1 MREPAFWHR
10 PPSWNSY
17 LLFPLGAVYGAVTA
31 LRMQRSG
38 LDAGIP
44 VFCVGNYH
52 MGGAG
57 KTPTV
62 LALAKILRELGER
75 PVVLSRGYGGRLRG
89 PVMVDPHRHA
99 AADVGD
105 EPLMLSSTVSVA
117 VSRDRVDGVALAKSH
132 GASVILMDDGF
143 QNPAVQ
149 KDAALIVIDSDRGVG
164 NACVFPAGPLR
175 APLSAQLDRTDA
187 LIVVG
192 EGTAAG
198 AIAER
203 IASRPGRPVLSA
215 HLEPDQAALAVLA
228 NKPVLAFAGIGDPA
242 RFFRT
247 LRANGIDVVRER
259 AFADH
264 HPFSEADV
272 DALIA
277 EAKRD
282 QLTLVTTE
290 KDLVRLRKKGE
301 LPVSVREIS
310 TLPVT
315 LEFEDEKT
323 LRRFLDERL
332 FNARQKKFG
341 QK

>member
-10 PPSWNSY
+10 PPSWTSH
-17 LLFPLGAVYGAVTA
+17 LLRPLSALYGAIAA
-31 LRMQRSG
+31 LRMQRKG
-38 LDAGIP
+38 FDAGIP
-44 VFCVGNYH
+44 VLCVGNYH

-62 LALAKILRELGER
+62 LALTRILRELGET

-89 PVMVDPHRHA
+89 PVMVDPARHA

-105 EPLMLSSTVSVA
+105 EPLMLSATVPVA
-117 VSRDRVDGVALAKSH
+117 VARDRVDGVALAKSR

-143 QNPAVQ
+143 QNPAVK
-149 KDAALIVIDSDRGVG
+149 KDAALIVIDSERGVG
-164 NACVFPAGPLR
+164 NGCVFPAGPLR
-175 APLSAQLDRTDA
+175 APLSAQFARTDA
-187 LIVVG
+187 LVVVG
-192 EGTAAG
+192 EGIAAG
-198 AIAER
+198 GIAER
-203 IASRPGRPVLSA
+203 IASQQGRPVLSA
-215 HLEPDQAALAVLA
+215 RLRPDPASLAALAD
-228 NKPVLAFAGIGDPA
+228 KRVLAFAGIGDPA

-247 LRANGIDVVRER
+247 LRASGIDVIREQ

-264 HPFSEADV
+264 HPFTQDDI

-277 EAKRD
+277 EAKREG
-282 QLTLVTTE
+282 LTLVTTE
-290 KDLVRLRKKGE
+290 KDLVRLLRKGE
-301 LPVSVREIS
+301 LPAIARAMR

-341 QK
+341 

>member
-10 PPSWNSY
+10 PPSWISY
-17 LLFPLGAVYGAVTA
+17 LLLPLAAVYGAVAA
-31 LRMQRSG
+31 LRMQRIG

-44 VFCVGNYH
+44 VVCVGNYH

-62 LALAKILRELGER
+62 LALTKMLRDLGET

-89 PVMVDPHRHA
+89 PVMVDPRRHA

-105 EPLMLSSTVSVA
+105 EPLMLSSTVPVA
-117 VSRDRVDGVALAKSH
+117 VSRDRVDGVALAKSQ

-164 NACVFPAGPLR
+164 NAFVFPAGPLR

-187 LIVVG
+187 LVVVG

-198 AIAER
+198 AIVAR

-215 HLEPDQAALAVLA
+215 HLRPDGAALAALA
-228 NKPVLAFAGIGDPA
+228 DKRVLAFAGIGDPA

-247 LRANGIDVVRER
+247 LRGNGIDVVRER

-264 HPFSEADV
+264 YAYSQD
-272 DALIA
+272 DLDTLIA

-282 QLTLVTTE
+282 RLTLVTTE

-301 LPVSVREIS
+301 LAAEAREML

-315 LEFEDEKT
+315 LEFDDEKT
-323 LRRFLDERL
+323 LRGFLGERL
-332 FNARQKKFG
+332 FAARQKKFG
-341 QK
+341 

>member
-1 MREPAFWHR
+1 
-10 PPSWNSY
+10 
-17 LLFPLGAVYGAVTA
+17 
-31 LRMQRSG
+31 
-38 LDAGIP
+38 
-44 VFCVGNYH
+44 

-57 KTPTV
+57 KTPAV
-62 LALAKILRELGER
+62 LALTRILRELGET

-105 EPLMLSSTVSVA
+105 EPLMLSSTVPVA
-117 VSRDRVDGVALAKSH
+117 VSRDRVDGVALAKSQ

-164 NACVFPAGPLR
+164 NAFVFPAGPLR

-187 LIVVG
+187 LVVVG
-192 EGTAAG
+192 AGTAAG
-198 AIAER
+198 AIAKR

-215 HLEPDQAALAVLA
+215 HLVPDGAALAALA
-228 NKPVLAFAGIGDPA
+228 KKRVLAFAGIGDPA

-247 LRANGIDVVRER
+247 LRGSGIDVVRER

-277 EAKRD
+277 EARRD

-301 LPVSVREIS
+301 LPVSVREIL
-310 TLPVT
+310 TLPIT
-315 LEFEDEKT
+315 LEFADEKT
-323 LRRFLDERL
+323 LRRFLGERL
-332 FNARQKKFG
+332 FAARQKKFAAR
-341 QK
+341 

>member
-10 PPSWNSY
+10 PPSWISC
-17 LLFPLGAVYGAVTA
+17 LLLPLAAVYGAVA
-31 LRMQRSG
+31 ASRMQRSG

-62 LALAKILRELGER
+62 LALTRILRELGET

-89 PVMVDPHRHA
+89 PVMVDPQRHA

-105 EPLMLSSTVSVA
+105 EPLMLSSSVPVA
-117 VSRDRVDGVALAKSH
+117 VSRDRVDGVALAKSQ

-164 NACVFPAGPLR
+164 NAFVFPAGPLR

-187 LIVVG
+187 LVVVG

-203 IASRPGRPVLSA
+203 IASRPGSPVLSA
-215 HLEPDQAALAVLA
+215 HLVPDGAALAALA

-264 HPFSEADV
+264 HPFSQADV

-301 LPVSVREIS
+301 LPVSVREIL

-315 LEFEDEKT
+315 LEFADEKT
-323 LRRFLDERL
+323 LRGFLGERL
-332 FNARQKKFG
+332 FAARQKKFG
-341 QK
+341 

>member
-10 PPSWNSY
+10 PPSLISY
-17 LLFPLGAVYGAVTA
+17 LLFPLAAVYGAVAA

-62 LALAKILRELGER
+62 LALTKILRELGET

-105 EPLMLSSTVSVA
+105 EPLMLSATVPVA
-117 VSRDRVDGVALAKSH
+117 VSRDRVDGVALAKSQ

-149 KDAALIVIDSDRGVG
+149 KDAALIVIDSDRAVG

-187 LIVVG
+187 LVVVG

-203 IASRPGRPVLSA
+203 IASQPGRPVLPA
-215 HLEPDQAALAVLA
+215 HLKPDPAALAALA

-264 HPFSEADV
+264 HPFSQD
-272 DALIA
+272 DIDGLIA

-290 KDLVRLRKKGE
+290 KDLVRLRRKGE
-301 LPVSVREIS
+301 LPASVCEVL

-315 LEFEDEKT
+315 LEFDDET
-323 LRRFLDERL
+323 MLRRFLDERL
-332 FNARQKKFG
+332 FDARQKKFSLS
-341 QK
+341 

>member
-10 PPSWNSY
+10 PPSWISY
-17 LLFPLGAVYGAVTA
+17 LLLPLAAVYGAVAA
-31 LRMQRSG
+31 LRMQRIG

-44 VFCVGNYH
+44 VVCVGNYH

-62 LALAKILRELGER
+62 LALTKMLRDLGET

-89 PVMVDPHRHA
+89 PVMVDPRRHA

-105 EPLMLSSTVSVA
+105 EPLMLSSTVPVA
-117 VSRDRVDGVALAKSH
+117 VSRDRVDGVALAKSQ

-164 NACVFPAGPLR
+164 NAFVFPAGPLR

-187 LIVVG
+187 LVVVG
-192 EGTAAG
+192 DGTAAG
-198 AIAER
+198 AIVAR

-215 HLEPDQAALAVLA
+215 HLRPDGAALAALA
-228 NKPVLAFAGIGDPA
+228 DKRVLAFAGIGDPA

-247 LRANGIDVVRER
+247 LRGNGIDVVRER

-264 HPFSEADV
+264 YAYSQD
-272 DALIA
+272 DLDTLIA

-282 QLTLVTTE
+282 RLTLVTTE

-301 LPVSVREIS
+301 LAAEAREML

-315 LEFEDEKT
+315 LEFDDEKT
-323 LRRFLDERL
+323 LRGFLGERL
-332 FNARQKKFG
+332 FAARQKKFG
-341 QK
+341 